1 MTTNI
6 SDNEVIKKYVEK
18 INELNAQIDE
28 LEQGYVSPK
37 YKGGASVVRGGLAMT
52 DKRLGKL
59 RIMIRN
65 IVKFEGADALA
76 NEIKNSLTSTEIRQ
90 LKNML

>member
-1 MTTNI
+1 M
-6 SDNEVIKKYVEK
+6 NEVIKQYTDK
-18 INELNAQIDE
+18 INELKQD
-28 LEQGYVSPK
+28 YSSPK

-52 DKRLGKL
+52 DERLGKL
-59 RIMIRN
+59 RIMMRN

-76 NEIKNSLTSTEIRQ
+76 NEIKNALTSTEIRQ